1 MAIRCIRVFYSIS
14 SRIDDVTT
22 CMNLGVLNSF
32 KLQSKWRV
40 KLTVQRKNVDK
51 YDRTYKHK
59 YRIQCYTYERMY

>member
-1 MAIRCIRVFYSIS
+1 
-14 SRIDDVTT
+14 
-22 CMNLGVLNSF
+22 MNLGVLNIF